1 VIVCRNLSSHY
12 TVFGQP
18 PRLREEIREIKQSSA
33 LYDFSDTPDLLTA
46 ERLRSHPLPHWLEQ
60 MTLSYLKAHGGRVDQ
75 KRSGLDLTWPDGQT
89 FKKCVFTS
97 LEADQFPDAKLLNLE
112 NNRIRG
118 LALNLPQISSGQP
131 LPCVS
136 IASLPATIR
145 GYWGLIEIRVQAGLH
160 KTSHLLRIPSVKRR
174 YISIFLSEEDK
185 LFLPTARHI
194 WDALQTTEAD
204 VIDALTGIDAQTAY
218 DHLLAVAEQAGQE
231 IFEALQQ
238 EHATSIAREE
248 ERGQVAFTARKKS
261 IAVIGLPEVRH
272 YRMAKCD
279 NEEAEWRKDLES
291 ARQIVPEI
299 RPLFLMRIIKAGIQ

>member
-238 EHATSIAREE
+238 
-248 ERGQVAFTARKKS
+248 
-261 IAVIGLPEVRH
+261 
-272 YRMAKCD
+272 
-279 NEEAEWRKDLES
+279 
-291 ARQIVPEI
+291 
-299 RPLFLMRIIKAGIQ
+299 